1 MAQKIVYTL
10 IILMLFGGALYATWT
25 KEINMLK
32 INAQSILAVLGIL
45 AVLFSVMKVF
55 SPEIKLKIASNYFTF
70 DEEKRGLLILKL
82 QTISNVDLMLE
93 DVMINVTLENGKTLK
108 MVPFS
113 VRWRGVIFKMRDIK
127 EQERD
132 YKLLKPLEPDL
143 RICGIKRGSNEC
155 YISMRSAEI
164 FEDKPIKSWSFELKY
179 RHHLLP
185 IPNLPWFNRKTI
197 AVIQPE
203 GKDLYFDDSLFQKIS
218 PEERLKLI
226 DEL

>member
-1 MAQKIVYTL
+1 MAQKIIITL
-10 IILMLFGGALYATWT
+10 TIIMLSGGALYATWT

-32 INAQSILAVLGIL
+32 INAQSVLAVLGIL

-55 SPEIKLKIASNYFTF
+55 SPGIKLKIVSNYHTF
-70 DEEKRGLLILKL
+70 DKDKRGLFILKL
-82 QTISNVDLMLE
+82 QTISNVDLILE
-93 DVMINVTLENGKTLK
+93 DVMINVTLENGKTFK

-113 VRWRGVIFKMRDIK
+113 VRWKGVIFKMLDIK
-127 EQERD
+127 KQEHD

-155 YISMRSAEI
+155 YISMKSTEI
-164 FEDKPIKSWSFELKY
+164 FEDNPIKSWSFELKY
-179 RHHLLP
+179 RQHLLP

-197 AVIQPE
+197 TVIQPE

-218 PEERLKLI
+218 PEERQKLI